1 MRLSQDI
8 SGFTDQMVADCALGS
23 ASIFFY
29 DDNAGKGAAQGQ
41 LSYLY
46 HVGVSEEAQHRYQDG
61 RVFKSDPFTRQLL
74 AQSGVSGAHFVH
86 WGDAVLDRFVARNYT
101 SFLDHYAVDVVGAS
115 TRTLAPG
122 LCLIIGAHRHGRDGG
137 RRTPA
142 VPEALLQQRL
152 HSLSNMVV
160 DRFLADL
167 IDSAD
172 GRVALRTTL
181 GSAPPGVTG
190 LSPREEQLAALL
202 CRGLQNKAIAFEM
215 DLSENTVENY
225 LRRLYAKLGV
235 RNRAGLVYRMTQRLH

>member
-8 SGFTDQMVADCALGS
+8 SGFTDQMVTDCALGS

-29 DDNAGKGAAQGQ
+29 DDNVGQGAAQGQ

-46 HVGVSEEAQHRYQDG
+46 RVGVSEEAQHRYHDG

-74 AQSGVSGAHFVH
+74 AKSDISGAHFVH
-86 WGDAVLDRFVARNYT
+86 WGDAALDRFVARPYT

-115 TRTLAPG
+115 TRRLAPG
-122 LCLIIGAHRHGRDGG
+122 LCLIIGAHRKG
-137 RRTPA
+137 RRTGSPD
-142 VPEALLQQRL
+142 VPEPLLEQRL

-160 DRFLADL
+160 DRFLSDL
-167 IDSAD
+167 IDSSD
-172 GRVALRTTL
+172 GRVALRTTM
-181 GSAPPGVTG
+181 GGAAPCVSG

-225 LRRLYAKLGV
+225 LRRLYRKLGV
-235 RNRAGLVYRMTQRLH
+235 RNRAGLVFRMTQRLH

>member
-29 DDNAGKGAAQGQ
+29 DDNVGEGQ

-46 HVGVSEEAQHRYQDG
+46 HVGVSEEAQHRYHDG

-74 AQSGVSGAHFVH
+74 AQSDVSGAHFVH
-86 WGDAVLDRFVARNYT
+86 WGDAALDRFVARPYT

-115 TRTLAPG
+115 TRRLAPG
-122 LCLIIGAHRHGRDGG
+122 LCLIIGAHRKGH
-137 RRTPA
+137 RTGLPE
-142 VPEALLQQRL
+142 VPEPLLQQRL
-152 HSLSNMVV
+152 DILSNMVV
-160 DRFLADL
+160 DRFLCDL
-167 IDSAD
+167 IDSSD
-172 GRVALRTTL
+172 GRVALRTTM
-181 GSAPPGVTG
+181 GGPISCVAG

-202 CRGLQNKAIAFEM
+202 CRGLQNKAIAYEM

-225 LRRLYAKLGV
+225 LRRLYRKLGV
-235 RNRAGLVYRMTQRLH
+235 RNRAGLVFRMTQRLH